1 MNRSLWFSRV
11 RTDPK
16 TVSNQTKIWQ
26 RRTWKGKWVP
36 EINIYAQKVPKVLV
50 GTKSDLLQTEKKAEK
65 EKKKKLQNVETDRTV
80 KQKEVD
86 SVQGSTHRSDPNG
99 LTIPLFYGGVWILS
113 SVFKDYGFHS
123 FSTCS
128 SINQVKT
135 LSTKP
140 KPISIC
146 FFSRI
151 WKKFLTQR

>member
-1 MNRSLWFSRV
+1 M
-11 RTDPK
+11 
-16 TVSNQTKIWQ
+16 
-26 RRTWKGKWVP
+26 P

-86 SVQGSTHRSDPNG
+86 SVQGSTHRSDPPG
-99 LTIPLFYGGVWILS
+99 LGIVLFYGGVWILS
-113 SVFKDYGFHS
+113 SVLKDYGFHS

-140 KPISIC
+140 KPMSIC

-151 WKKFLTQR
+151 